1 MGTMVTR
8 MEQLI
13 TIGQTPRT
21 RTVNDGVM
29 EMARKEAEEFTRLR
43 AAALAAAMTAE
54 CYAPSRKRKTA
65 N

>member
-13 TIGQTPRT
+13 TIGQTRT
-21 RTVNDGVM
+21 RTVNDGFM
-29 EMARKEAEEFTRLR
+29 EMARKEAEEIARLR
-43 AAALAAAMTAE
+43 AAAIAAAMTAE
-54 CYAPSRKRKTA
+54 SYAPKRKRKTT